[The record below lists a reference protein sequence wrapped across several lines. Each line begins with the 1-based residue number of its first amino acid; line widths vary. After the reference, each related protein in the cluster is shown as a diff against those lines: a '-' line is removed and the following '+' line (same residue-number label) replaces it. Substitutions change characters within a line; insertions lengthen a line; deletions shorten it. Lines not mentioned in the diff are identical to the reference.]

1 MTNLHKKY
9 GVDPDKER
17 NGIRVEFDESV
28 FFVRR
33 MGGNNHAWRY
43 ALASAMERH
52 RPEVVNGHDPLGN
65 FDAVERSLQ
74 DAFVATCLVGW
85 EGVTD
90 DDGQPLPFSK
100 ETAAALL
107 LECPDVWISLRSAAQ
122 TIDSFRKD
130 VEKLGE
136 S

>member
-1 MTNLHKKY
+1 M
-9 GVDPDKER
+9 
-17 NGIRVEFDESV
+17 
-28 FFVRR
+28 
-33 MGGNNHAWRY
+33 
-43 ALASAMERH
+43 
-52 RPEVVNGHDPLGN
+52 
-65 FDAVERSLQ
+65 
-74 DAFVATCLVGW
+74 ATCLVGW

-90 DDGQPLPFSK
+90 DDGAPLPFSK